1 MYKKVLIANRGEIAL
16 RVIRA
21 CHELNIKTVAVYST
35 ADELSLHVKFADEA
49 VCIGPPASS
58 ESYLNIPRIIAAC
71 EITGADAIH
80 PGYGFLS
87 ESANFSKICAENDFV
102 FLGPTPDIID
112 AMGNKAQAKI
122 TMKAAGVPVV
132 PGGEGILDGPE
143 DAKVKAD
150 EMGYPVM
157 LKASAG
163 GGEKG
168 MRLVKKSEDVIPS
181 FKSASQE
188 SLTSFGNG
196 DMYIE
201 KFIQNPRHIEVQI
214 LGDSHGNAIHLGERE
229 CSIQRRHQKLIEES
243 PSPFVDEETRK
254 ALGDAAIKGAKAV
267 NYVGVG
273 TFEFL
278 MDKNKN
284 FYFMEMNT
292 RIQVEHPVT
301 EMVTGI
307 DLIKQQIKMHAGFK
321 CPTYL
326 ENFKLR
332 GHSIECRINAE
343 DPANNFMPFP
353 GVITNFHMPGGK
365 GVRVDSHAYAGYK
378 IPTQYDSMIGKI
390 IVHAK
395 NRERAIIRMQ
405 RALEETIIVGPK
417 TTIPYQMA
425 IMKDEKFRSGVFDT
439 SFLETFEYNQAEYA
453 YKEEKV

>member
-1 MYKKVLIANRGEIAL
+1 MFKKVLIANRGEIAL

-21 CHELNIKTVAVYST
+21 CHELDIKTVAVYST

-49 VCIGPPASS
+49 VCIGPPPSS
-58 ESYLNIPRIIAAC
+58 ESYLNIPRIIAAG

-87 ESANFSKICAENDFV
+87 ESAQFSKICAENDFT
-102 FLGPTPDIID
+102 FLGPTPEIING
-112 AMGNKAQAKI
+112 MGNKAQAKI
-122 TMKAAGVPVV
+122 TMKKAGVPVV
-132 PGGEGILDGPE
+132 PGGDGLLDGPE
-143 DAKVKAD
+143 DAKIKAD

-163 GGEKG
+163 GGGRG
-168 MRLVKKSEDVIPS
+168 MRLVKKSEDVIS
-181 FKSASQE
+181 SYKSASQE
-188 SLTSFGNG
+188 SLTAFGNG

-214 LGDSHGNAIHLGERE
+214 LGDSHGNIIHLGERE
-229 CSIQRRHQKLIEES
+229 CSIQRRHQKLVEES
-243 PSPFVDEETRK
+243 PSPLVDEETRK
-254 ALGDAAIKGAKAV
+254 KIGAAAVAGAKAV

-273 TFEFL
+273 TIEFL
-278 MDKNKN
+278 MDKDKN
-284 FYFMEMNT
+284 YFFMEMNT

-301 EMVTGI
+301 EMVTGV
-307 DLIKQQIKMHAGFK
+307 DLIKQQIKMHAGRK
-321 CPTYL
+321 YPEYL
-326 ENFKLR
+326 QNFKLR

-378 IPTQYDSMIGKI
+378 IPSQYDSMIGKI

-395 NRERAIIRMQ
+395 NRERAITRMY
-405 RALEETIIVGPK
+405 RALEETIIGGVK

-425 IMKDEKFRSGVFDT
+425 IMKDEKFRSGDFDT
-439 SFLETFEYNQAEYA
+439 SFLETFDYDPEKYA
-453 YKEEKV
+453 YKEEIV